1 VDDEDDEEVVV
12 AIVGLALDRVEMAA
26 VVVDSLLVGVV
37 VAEDDVVVD
46 EEPMEFD
53 ARGNVVAVVADDGD
67 GGRTSE

>member
-1 VDDEDDEEVVV
+1 
-12 AIVGLALDRVEMAA
+12 MAA